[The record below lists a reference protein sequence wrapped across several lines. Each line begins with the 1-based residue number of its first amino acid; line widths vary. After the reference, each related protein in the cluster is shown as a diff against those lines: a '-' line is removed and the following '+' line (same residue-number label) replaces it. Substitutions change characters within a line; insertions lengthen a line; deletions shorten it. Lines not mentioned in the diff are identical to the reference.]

1 MTEKTLPTVPTR
13 QAAAI
18 PGRSRRGA
26 VAGKLRTTLD
36 LMVWHG
42 ERRADAAEKA
52 GLADSSL
59 RFAMRKPHVMAHYS
73 AELNALRLSL
83 RARNLHRLDT
93 IADGS
98 KNDMAKVGA
107 IKVLEQIA
115 DVAQQNSGLGSP
127 QSPGVCIIIQA
138 AGPKPA
144 CCRVDTCHGSKA
156 SQAKDVRRRSS
167 LTNSKALRR
176 CQKAEVPDYRRS

>member
-1 MTEKTLPTVPTR
+1 MSDNSLPTTLPTR

-26 VAGKLRTTLD
+26 VTGKLKTALD

-42 ERRADAAEKA
+42 ERRADAAQKA
-52 GLADSSL
+52 GLADASL
-59 RFAMRKPHVMAHYS
+59 RCAMRKPHVMDHYH

-83 RARNLHRLDT
+83 RARNLHRLDS
-93 IADGS
+93 IADIS

-115 DVAQQNSGLGSP
+115 DVAEQHNRPGST
-127 QSPGVCIIIQA
+127 QSPGVVIVIQQPAQRPLEISPEIITID
-138 AGPKPA
+138 PMP
-144 CCRVDTCHGSKA
+144 T
-156 SQAKDVRRRSS
+156 
-167 LTNSKALRR
+167 ALIR
-176 CQKAEVPDYRRS
+176 P

>member
-1 MTEKTLPTVPTR
+1 MTDQFPTAPKIFPTR

-26 VAGKLRTTLD
+26 VTGKLRAALD

-42 ERRADAAEKA
+42 ERRADAAAKA
-52 GLADSSL
+52 GMADSSL
-59 RFAMRKPHVMAHYS
+59 RFAMRKPHVMAHYNS
-73 AELNALRLSL
+73 ELTALRLSL

-93 IADGS
+93 IADAS

-115 DVAQQNSGLGSP
+115 DVAEQHQRPGET
-127 QSPGVCIIIQA
+127 QSPGVCVVIIQPA
-138 AGPKPA
+138 PPPAGISPGMITVEPGPA
-144 CCRVDTCHGSKA
+144 I
-156 SQAKDVRRRSS
+156 
-167 LTNSKALRR
+167 LT
-176 CQKAEVPDYRRS
+176 P